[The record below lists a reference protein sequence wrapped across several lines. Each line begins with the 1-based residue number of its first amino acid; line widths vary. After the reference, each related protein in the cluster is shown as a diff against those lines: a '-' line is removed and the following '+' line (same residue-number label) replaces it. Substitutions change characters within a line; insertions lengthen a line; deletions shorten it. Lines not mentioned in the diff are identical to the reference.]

1 MSDDRMKR
9 IHLKTKYTD
18 DEGTIGFGNYADG
31 QLAMLF
37 APDTG
42 EPAWALSMNLIAY
55 GLVAPENHVYVGG
68 YSEHVGIASCLQD
81 QGVAQLEEEII
92 FGPFNTPAYLM
103 RVLL

>member
-68 YSEHVGIASCLQD
+68 YSEHVGIPRACRTRALRSWRRRSSS
-81 QGVAQLEEEII
+81 ARS
-92 FGPFNTPAYLM
+92 TPPPT
-103 RVLL
+103 